1 MLDNIKEIGYKYSTR
16 ASFSISVYDMKIPEE
31 KKTFIKAAEL
41 GTITGAARELN
52 FAQSSASAQIQQ
64 LEKELGFSKE
74 TIYAM
79 ALLHDIGRNLEYEKG
94 LSHHEIGGAI
104 ALDILTQVGF
114 SNEEKELICQAI
126 RSHKELGD
134 KEDNCSLNYL
144 LYRADKLSRNCFSCK
159 AKDSCYW
166 DESKK
171 NKGII
176 V

>member
-1 MLDNIKEIGYKYSTR
+1 MNKIDLILANPTFNEHMERICKAEEDRIYCLHGMEHLLD
-16 ASFSISVYDMKIPEE
+16 V
-31 KKTFIKAAEL
+31 
-41 GTITGAARELN
+41 ARIAYIIN
-52 FAQSSASAQIQQ
+52 

-79 ALLHDIGRNLEYEKG
+79 SLLHDIGRNLEYEKG